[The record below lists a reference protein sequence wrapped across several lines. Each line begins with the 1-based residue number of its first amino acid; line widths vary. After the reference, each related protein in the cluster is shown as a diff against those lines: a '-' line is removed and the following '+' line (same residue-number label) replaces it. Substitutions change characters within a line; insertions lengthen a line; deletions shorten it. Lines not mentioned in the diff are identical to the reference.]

1 MSDAAEEWAAGVEA
15 GSPGAAQVLRALAEM
30 VDHEYRCDQ
39 GQDVI
44 AAAAKVGER
53 SVRRHLKTLEK
64 AGLVE
69 RRPRPRVEGRGR
81 APDLLFLA
89 VPPAFGR
96 NEAHDQPATN
106 RPLTGQFGR
115 LVSGSARPHTAFP
128 DPSQSQDLPPLGS
141 PPKARITLGRWAP
154 QPVPLDALPGPAYCD
169 DWEAARQHPEC
180 RRVAGLVLD
189 HASQRSTNPLT
200 PTERNRLHPHLVE
213 WLQAGYAPEAL
224 ADAVA
229 NALAKT
235 EPSVGL
241 ELRKRARPRS
251 VGTDGV
257 DAARRWIAGGTA

>member
-1 MSDAAEEWAAGVEA
+1 MSGAAEAWAATVDA
-15 GSPGAAQVLRALAEM
+15 GNPGANHVLRALAALADER
-30 VDHEYRCDQ
+30 HCCGE
-39 GQDVI
+39 GQDMI
-44 AAAAKVGER
+44 ATRAQVGVR
-53 SVRRHLKTLEK
+53 SVQRHVKTLEK

-96 NEAHDQPATN
+96 NGAHDQPATN
-106 RPLTGQFGR
+106 PPLTRQIGG
-115 LVSGSARPHTAFP
+115 LVVDSSRPDCFS
-128 DPSQSQDLPPLGS
+128 DLSQKQELPPLGS
-141 PPKARITLGRWAP
+141 PPKPRIAASRWAAKA
-154 QPVPLDALPGPAYCD
+154 VPLDALPGPSICD
-169 DWEAARQHPEC
+169 DWESARQHPEC

-189 HASQRSTNPLT
+189 HASQRGTNPLT
-200 PTERNRLHPHLVE
+200 PTERNRLHPHVVE
-213 WLQAGYAPEAL
+213 WLQAGYLPEAL

-251 VGTDGV
+251 VGADNVELGL
-257 DAARRWIAGGTA
+257 RWINQGGA